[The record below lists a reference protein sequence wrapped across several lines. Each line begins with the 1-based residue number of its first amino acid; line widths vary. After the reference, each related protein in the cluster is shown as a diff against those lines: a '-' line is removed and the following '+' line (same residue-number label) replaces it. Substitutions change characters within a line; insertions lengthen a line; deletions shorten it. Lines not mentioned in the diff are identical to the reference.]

1 MTTPEGAAGARD
13 EAAVRRFVEHLAITL
28 EEMGFPRMPARVLV
42 TLTAADEPTL
52 TAADLSQRL
61 DVSPAAISGAIRYL
75 SHIGL
80 IVREPV
86 PGSRTLHYR
95 LPDDVFYESS
105 VTRRGPIKM
114 VADLATEGVGA
125 VGGPDTA
132 AGQRLAEMA
141 GFYRFIDTE
150 LDGMLARWQ
159 ETKAR
164 NTGT

>member
-1 MTTPEGAAGARD
+1 MTGSAGARD
-13 EAAVRRFVEHLAITL
+13 EEAVRRFVEHLAITL

-42 TLTAADEPTL
+42 TMTAADEPTV

-61 DVSPAAISGAIRYL
+61 EVSPAAISGAIRYL

-86 PGSRTLHYR
+86 PGSRTQYYR

-105 VTRRGPIKM
+105 ITRRGPIKA
-114 VADLATEGVGA
+114 VADLAADGVDA
-125 VGGPDTA
+125 VGGPDTP

-141 GFYRFIDTE
+141 AFYRFIEAE

-159 ETKAR
+159 ETKAKR
-164 NTGT
+164 GR